1 MTDSFVAGAAPV
13 GTAAGQRLGKRERLV
28 AAARQ
33 LVYQQGIE
41 RTTIADIAHAADVP
55 VGNVYYYFK
64 TKDEIIAAVIDAHV
78 HEVESVIASITQ
90 RYRTPKA
97 RLKALVDFL
106 AGQAGLVARYGC
118 PNGTLCA
125 EQDKRGAA
133 ADPSAA
139 QLMRIPIDW
148 AAEQFRAM
156 GRPDADDLAVDL
168 IAAYQ
173 GGAQLTQALGDPEL
187 LARQGRRITR
197 WIDSL
202 DLQPG

>member
-1 MTDSFVAGAAPV
+1 M
-13 GTAAGQRLGKRERLV
+13 
-28 AAARQ
+28 AAAFQ

-41 RTTIADIAHAADVP
+41 RTTIADIARAADVP

-64 TKDEIIAAVIDAHV
+64 TKDEIIAAVIEAHV
-78 HEVESVIASITQ
+78 HEVQTVIASITQ
-90 RYRTPKA
+90 RYHTPKA
-97 RLKALVDFL
+97 RLKGLVAAL
-106 AGQAGLVARYGC
+106 AGQADLIARHGC

-125 EQDKRGAA
+125 EQDKRGSA

-173 GGAQLTQALGDPEL
+173 GGAQLTQALGDPGL
-187 LARQGRRITR
+187 LARQGQRIAR

-202 DLQPG
+202 DPHED

>member
-1 MTDSFVAGAAPV
+1 MTDSPGAAAA
-13 GTAAGQRLGKRERLV
+13 GDAGQRLTKRERLV
-28 AAARQ
+28 AAAHQ

-41 RTTIADIAHAADVP
+41 RTTIADIAQAADVP

-64 TKDEIIAAVIDAHV
+64 AKDEIIAAVIDAHV
-78 HEVESVIASITQ
+78 KQVESVIASISQ
-90 RYRTPKA
+90 RYRTPKS
-97 RLKALVDFL
+97 RLKALVDAL
-106 AGQAGLVARYGC
+106 AGQADLVARYGC

-125 EQDKRGAA
+125 EQDKRVSA

-156 GRPDADDLAVDL
+156 GRPDAADLAIDL

-173 GGAQLTQALGDPEL
+173 GGAQLTQALGDPGL
-187 LARQGRRITR
+187 LVRQGQRIER

-202 DLQPG
+202 DQQQD